1 MRRGGGE
8 DLGSD
13 PYQFIYTN
21 DQLRRE
27 PQQLHVFH
35 LRSKPALRCVHR
47 CPIPNGVARVCHHPA
62 CGRHGYKTI
71 VLLLTQKPV
80 YGGSSR
86 TSRTCTHPT
95 PIAKSS
101 SIHARRSCAPRNW
114 VRCSSLCIGCKL
126 ARWNGRASASWNVP
140 SHAIHPPRLRSC
152 RRLSYLNRWV
162 RVENHRCPV
171 DASHIPRLLLFI

>member
-21 DQLRRE
+21 DQLRRG

-80 YGGSSR
+80 YGGS
-86 TSRTCTHPT
+86 RTCTHPT

-101 SIHARRSCAPRNW
+101 STHARRSCAPRNW
-114 VRCSSLCIGCKL
+114 VRRSDVSWL
-126 ARWNGRASASWNVP
+126 AGMA
-140 SHAIHPPRLRSC
+140 
-152 RRLSYLNRWV
+152 
-162 RVENHRCPV
+162 E
-171 DASHIPRLLLFI
+171 LLLLGTYRVVRFTHRAFDRVDGSLS